1 MIQEVVEEV
10 APRKTMKIFR
20 DFGIFRFWDF
30 KSNNHE
36 ISKSA
41 ISTNAKAGYFKP
53 GFSL

>member
-20 DFGIFRFWDF
+20 NFGILRFWDF
-30 KSNNHE
+30 KSQNPE

-41 ISTNAKAGYFKP
+41 ISTNTK
-53 GFSL
+53 SRIL